1 MLTSTVL
8 GIRRVANMWKPFNVD
23 VQPFIDEITKK
34 EKMIRECADVATMER
49 VRSMCFILHN
59 PLRME

>member
-1 MLTSTVL
+1 
-8 GIRRVANMWKPFNVD
+8 MWKPFNVD